1 MDQQTILTCANLS
14 SVAYLPS
21 PDSFDFS
28 TLEPDLKFVK
38 RLHNQSTSID
48 GFIAVNAVT
57 KVIYIV
63 YQGTDCL
70 KDLVVDAEVQFCN
83 LNINNHVTEVHTGFH
98 DGLESIRP
106 QLWSFDF
113 SLYPEYTIYITGHSL
128 GGALATLTCYQ
139 LPMPTKPH
147 LCTFGSPE
155 VGDKAFAA
163 LCPSFTAESVRMVH
177 DDDLVPMLPGGS
189 YVHVDAR
196 VRLDNNGN
204 TEETFTLLKRIEL
217 WIKGSKLG
225 ALFSLSEHKI
235 TDYIAVIQLW
245 IKNNK

>member
-1 MDQQTILTCANLS
+1 
-14 SVAYLPS
+14 
-21 PDSFDFS
+21 
-28 TLEPDLKFVK
+28 
-38 RLHNQSTSID
+38 
-48 GFIAVNAVT
+48 
-57 KVIYIV
+57 
-63 YQGTDCL
+63 
-70 KDLVVDAEVQFCN
+70 
-83 LNINNHVTEVHTGFH
+83 
-98 DGLESIRP
+98 
-106 QLWSFDF
+106 
-113 SLYPEYTIYITGHSL
+113 
-128 GGALATLTCYQ
+128 
-139 LPMPTKPH
+139 MPTKPH

-189 YVHVDAR
+189 YVHVDSR

-235 TDYIAVIQLW
+235 TDYITVIQLW